1 VSTSPRI
8 FCSGARP
15 YTTSPAGPGLSAVPF
30 MADLQNYPERPVIH
44 DPAYMRVHEDRRV
57 PGSDAARLGPGFAA
71 RLDVMANQLG
81 EFLRARRAR
90 LSPADV
96 GQPSGLGRRRT
107 PGLRRE
113 ELAAIAGLSIDYYI
127 RLEQGKET
135 NPSGPILDGL
145 ARALQLN
152 DEEQAHLYA
161 LANLVAGRT
170 ARQSSGSS
178 VVRPG
183 IRQLLETVR
192 PYPAYVLSRVN
203 DILAVN
209 PEGLAL
215 FHGLSEWPPQRHN
228 TIRYTFLHPAARDLL
243 VDWDRDA
250 AHAAAHLRALEA
262 DYPGDQ
268 DLRALIAELRTA
280 SPEFARLWPCHEVR
294 HRRGERK
301 PFRHPRVGE
310 FALTTEVLYLEQGQ
324 RMTIYQAR
332 PGTRDHDAMT
342 LLSMVANTP
351 SLPR

>member
-1 VSTSPRI
+1 
-8 FCSGARP
+8 
-15 YTTSPAGPGLSAVPF
+15 
-30 MADLQNYPERPVIH
+30 
-44 DPAYMRVHEDRRV
+44 
-57 PGSDAARLGPGFAA
+57 
-71 RLDVMANQLG
+71 MANQLG

-96 GQPSGLGRRRT
+96 GLPSGLGPRRT

-113 ELAAIAGLSIDYYI
+113 ELAAVAGVSIDYYI

-152 DEEQAHLYA
+152 VEEQSHLYA
-161 LANLVAGRT
+161 LANRAAGRS
-170 ARQSSGSS
+170 ARSSSGSS
-178 VVRPG
+178 LVRPG

-192 PYPAYVLSRVN
+192 PYPAYVLSRTS

-215 FHGLSEWPPQRHN
+215 FHGIAEWPAERRN
-228 TIRYTFLHPAARDLL
+228 TIRYAYLHPAARELFA
-243 VDWDRDA
+243 DWDKVA
-250 AHAAAHLRALEA
+250 AQSAAHLRTLEA
-262 DYPGDQ
+262 DYPGDPA
-268 DLRALIAELRTA
+268 LRALIAELRA
-280 SPEFARLWPCHEVR
+280 GSPEFARLWQQHEVR

-310 FALTTEVLYLEQGQ
+310 FTLTTEILYLEDGQ

-342 LLSMVANTP
+342 LLSMVADAPDLP
-351 SLPR
+351 S